1 MRPIVPVIIEANG
14 RKRPTYAMFDTGATM
29 CALAR
34 SMVQELGIKVV
45 VRNMTLGTF
54 DKISH
59 GEREM
64 VSYRIH
70 DINEKLVFEINDSLV
85 GSFMTTE
92 KEKPPTNACIE
103 KFGFMADVNLVELED
118 DAVELL
124 LPNEFSRYFFGKE
137 VRVGTKEEPIAVLT
151 DFGWTVIGQL
161 NDVEEDGDV
170 YSDEEV
176 RVDALIDVSDVS
188 IDQMIRLMYRMDFIR
203 RPEDDYPAEIKHM
216 SQFDE

>member
-1 MRPIVPVIIEANG
+1 MGVSDQL
-14 RKRPTYAMFDTGATM
+14 AMFDTGARM

-34 SMVQELGIKVV
+34 SMVRELGIKVV
-45 VRNMTLGTF
+45 VKNMTLGTF

-70 DINEKLVFEINDSLV
+70 DIDEKLVFEISDSLV

-92 KEKPPTNACIE
+92 KEKPPTNSCID
-103 KFGFMADVNLVELED
+103 KFHFMNDVHLVKLED

-137 VRVGTKEEPIAVLT
+137 VCGYRGRT
-151 DFGWTVIGQL
+151 DRGPDRFRL
-161 NDVEEDGDV
+161 D
-170 YSDEEV
+170 SDW
-176 RVDALIDVSDVS
+176 
-188 IDQMIRLMYRMDFIR
+188 
-203 RPEDDYPAEIKHM
+203 
-216 SQFDE
+216 